1 MDDNTTP
8 IEKLFERAE
17 DYSRTSIELFRL
29 NAIDKSA
36 EIISSIA
43 TKSAILL
50 VVVSF
55 VLFLNI
61 GLALWI
67 GEMLG
72 KSYYGFFAVAGFY
85 LLIAILSY
93 LFRDI
98 WIRYPVSNGI
108 ILQMMKK
115 KKHERNE

>member
-61 GLALWI
+61 GLALMDRRNAWKI
-67 GEMLG
+67 LLWLFCCSRFLPVDCYSELSLPGYMDPVPG
-72 KSYYGFFAVAGFY
+72 KQRYYLAN
-85 LLIAILSY
+85 
-93 LFRDI
+93 DE
-98 WIRYPVSNGI
+98 
-108 ILQMMKK
+108 KK
-115 KKHERNE
+115 EA